1 MKNYQECTS
10 AELQNKLEQRNY
22 WSRIHSNKLL
32 TKVQAKA
39 PARIIKDGISQIIT
53 YYDQHMHYLCT
64 IHLITTKDGRILH
77 EHVKDA
83 DLDGVRYKAT

>member
-32 TKVQAKA
+32 AKVQAED
-39 PARIIKDGISQIIT
+39 PAKIIKDGTSKIIS
-53 YYDQHMHYLCT
+53 YYDRHMNYLCT
-64 IHLITTKDGRILH
+64 IHLITSKDGIILH
-77 EHVKDA
+77 EHIKDA
-83 DLDGVRYKAT
+83 YLDGVRYKAM